1 VPVSIIQGAV
11 GQLLREKPK
20 PDNIRPSMSI
30 NWLNYNY
37 FEFP

>member
-1 VPVSIIQGAV
+1 VDQHLGK
-11 GQLLREKPK
+11 KPK
-20 PDNIRPSMSI
+20 PDNIRRSMSI